1 MFCRRVLA
9 LIFAGSVAV
18 LAQTGSPAAHTGK
31 KTPRK
36 AAATSTSSSADS
48 KPVQRPKSFDID
60 ALDKSVDP
68 CEDFYE
74 YACGSW
80 RKKNPIPSD
89 QSRWGRFNELAE
101 YNRQILHQIL
111 EKAAKPGAKRTPIM
125 QKIGDF
131 YASCM
136 DEKTVDSKGSAP
148 LKPLLD
154 RIAAISTK
162 DQLFDTL
169 GALQSQGVP
178 ALFMFGAQPDLHNAS
193 VEIANVAQGGLGLPD
208 RDYYLKTDEKSQ
220 ETRDKYREHMVK
232 MFALLGDEPSEAQ
245 KEAQTVLDIE
255 TKLANSTLERV
266 KMRDPK
272 NRDHKMAVS
281 ELSALAPNFEFAR
294 FFQSRGAPAFTE
306 VNVVPPDFFKGVNDL
321 LGSVSLDDWK
331 TYLRWHLARNAAPLL
346 SKSFVDEEFDFN
358 SRYLNGVKEQQPRWK
373 RCVQR
378 TDGLLGEALGQP
390 YVAATF
396 GAAGKQRMLKM
407 VTALEGALGDD
418 IQDLDWM
425 TPETRKQAEA
435 KLQAIANKIGYP
447 DKWKNY
453 STVKIVRGDLLGN
466 ALRARTFE
474 VKRNISKIGK
484 PLDKKEWNMTPPTV
498 NAYYSAAENDINF
511 PAGILQ
517 PPFFD
522 RSEDDAVNFGGIG
535 VVIGHELTHGF
546 DDQGSKFDGKGN
558 LSNWW
563 TAKDREEFE
572 KRTGCIADEYSSF
585 VAVDDVHLN
594 GRLTLGENSADNGGV
609 RIALMALRKAMAAD
623 AANAAKQ
630 TKNGFSP
637 EQRFFL
643 GFAQIWCENR
653 TPESAR
659 LLAKTDP
666 HSPGQYRTNGSL
678 QNNEDFAKA
687 FGCKSGQK
695 MVSQNACRV
704 W

>member
-9 LIFAGSVAV
+9 LIFAGSIAV
-18 LAQTGSPAAHTGK
+18 LAQTGPAAHTGK
-31 KTPRK
+31 KTPGK
-36 AAATSTSSSADS
+36 TAATAKSSSSDS

-74 YACGSW
+74 YACGNW

-89 QSRWGRFNELAE
+89 QARWGRFNELAE
-101 YNRQILHQIL
+101 YNRQTLHEIL
-111 EKAAKPGAKRTPIM
+111 EKASKPSANRSPIM

-162 DQLFDTL
+162 DQLIDTL

-178 ALFMFGAQPDLHNAS
+178 ALFGFGAQPDLHNAS
-193 VEIANVAQGGLGLPD
+193 VEIANVSQGGLGLPD
-208 RDYYLKTDEKSQ
+208 RDYYLKNDDKSQ
-220 ETRDKYREHMVK
+220 ETRTKYHHHMVK
-232 MFALLGDEPSEAQ
+232 MFTLLGDEPSEAQ

-281 ELSALAPNFEFAR
+281 QLSALAPNFEFAR

-306 VNVVPPDFFKGVNDL
+306 VNVVPPDFFKDVNDL
-321 LGSVSLDDWK
+321 LNSVSLDDWK
-331 TYLRWHLARNAAPLL
+331 IYLRWHVTDNVAPLL
-346 SKSFVDEEFDFN
+346 SKSFVEEDFDFTD
-358 SRYLNGVKEQQPRWK
+358 RYLSGVKEQQPRWK
-373 RCVQR
+373 RCVTR
-378 TDGLLGEALGQP
+378 TDRALGEALGQP

-407 VTALEGALGDD
+407 VAALEGALGND
-418 IQDLDWM
+418 IQNLDWM

-435 KLQAIANKIGYP
+435 KLKAISNKIGYP
-447 DKWKNY
+447 DKWRNY

-466 ALRARTFE
+466 SFRARTFE
-474 VKRNISKIGK
+474 VKRNMGKIGK
-484 PLDKKEWNMTPPTV
+484 PLDKKEWGMTPPTV
-498 NAYYSAAENDINF
+498 NAYYNAAENNINF

-522 RSEDDAVNFGGIG
+522 LSEDDAVNFGGIG

-546 DDQGSKFDGKGN
+546 DDQGSKFDGNGN

-563 TAKDREEFE
+563 TEKDREEFE

-623 AANAAKQ
+623 AAKAAKQ

-687 FGCKSGQK
+687 FGCKAGQK